1 MSELNLINLAEVES
15 KEVKWLWKPYLPA
28 GKITILRGNPGEG
41 KTMLALSII
50 AALTTGAPL
59 FGEDEQREPVCCIYQ
74 SAEDGIADTIK
85 PRLEAAGAD
94 CSKVRIIDESK
105 SSLSFTDD
113 RIE

>member
-59 FGEDEQREPVCCIYQ
+59 FGEDEQRER
-74 SAEDGIADTIK
+74 AERRK
-85 PRLEAAGAD
+85 QEAAERKARM
-94 CSKVRIIDESK
+94 KARKRDEWE
-105 SSLSFTDD
+105 
-113 RIE
+113 R

>member
-74 SAEDGIADTIK
+74 SAEDAVYKALGV
-85 PRLEAAGAD
+85 E
-94 CSKVRIIDESK
+94 
-105 SSLSFTDD
+105 
-113 RIE
+113 